1 MSVTAK
7 DLGIDRLD
15 IDSRM
20 ALVEEIWQ
28 GLFEDLQ
35 HSPLTTEQRAE
46 LDRRIAYHEAN
57 PESGVPLDEVMSR
70 VRKRLHG

>member
-15 IDSRM
+15 IDTRM

-28 GLFEDLQ
+28 GMFDDIEK
-35 HSPLTTEQRAE
+35 SPITEEQRKE
-46 LDRRIAYHEAN
+46 LDRRIAYHEEFPDA
-57 PESGVPLDEVMSR
+57 GIPLEDVMSR
-70 VRKRLHG
+70 VKKRLQG

>member
-7 DLGIDRLD
+7 DLGSDRLD

-20 ALVEEIWQ
+20 AVVEEIWQ
-28 GLFEDLQ
+28 GLFENLQ
-35 HSPLTTEQRAE
+35 HSPLTKKKHAE

-57 PESGVPLDEVMSR
+57 L
-70 VRKRLHG
+70 

>member
-15 IDSRM
+15 IDTRM

-28 GLFEDLQ
+28 GMFDDIDK
-35 HSPLTTEQRAE
+35 SPLTDEQRKE
-46 LDRRIAYHEAN
+46 LDRRIAHHEAF
-57 PESGVPLDEVMSR
+57 PDAGVQLADVMSR
-70 VRKRLHG
+70 VKKRLHG